1 MSSDEI
7 TPKHL
12 GRPRGRGAPATATGA
27 AATTG
32 GYDIEETWRQT
43 GRALVVPLERALTL
57 PALRAAFA
65 RLTEVA
71 ERQGLTIV
79 EEPLF
84 GLRGDPGKDPP
95 QRWDYE
101 AVLPV
106 RGAARPEGDV
116 KVARIEGG
124 MHLAATTP
132 RGLDDLKRLY
142 GHLLGISFPAKK
154 QQLARPYIL
163 HRVHRLADGQAR
175 EPDEAVA
182 VAVYLPAVLSIEPVP
197 VPAHEAEA

>member
-1 MSSDEI
+1 MSSDES

-12 GRPRGRGAPATATGA
+12 GRARGRGAPATA

-32 GYDIEETWRQT
+32 GYDVEETWRQT
-43 GRALVVPLERALTL
+43 VRALVAPLGRALTL
-57 PALRAAFA
+57 AALRAAFA
-65 RLTEVA
+65 RLTEAA
-71 ERQGLTIV
+71 ERQRVTIV

-84 GLRGDPGKDPP
+84 ALRGDPEKDPP
-95 QRWDYE
+95 QRWDFE

-106 RGAARPEGDV
+106 RGAARPEGHV
-116 KVARIEGG
+116 TVARIDGG

-142 GHLLGISFPAKK
+142 DHVLGTSFPAKK

-175 EPDEAVA
+175 EPDEALA
-182 VAVYLPAVLSIEPVP
+182 VAVYLPAVLSIAPVQ
-197 VPAHEAEA
+197 VPADEAEA